1 MKKLVLKIA
10 LFILSAALI
19 TAGLLSGGFKDVR
32 NKAVMICYECIG
44 IG

>member
-1 MKKLVLKIA
+1 MKKLIVKIA
-10 LFILSAALI
+10 LLLLSAALI
-19 TAGLLSGGFKDVR
+19 TAGLLSGGYKDVR